1 MWLDERLEFAD
12 ATALDTSGTDTD
24 LVGDVIDMGSAGRD
38 IGQGQP
44 VYFVVQITTA
54 PTSGGSATL
63 QFSVASD
70 AVAAIATNGNQTI
83 HFLSDA
89 IAIATLTIGW
99 TGVWALPMADTVQG
113 EDTAGYERYL
123 GFQTVTGTAALTAG
137 NANAFLTLDAY
148 GWNSYPDAS
157 N

>member
-24 LVGDVIDMGSAGRD
+24 LIGDVIDLGATGRD

-54 PTSGGSATL
+54 VTSGGSATV

-70 AVAAIATNGNQTI
+70 GVAAIATNGNQTI

-89 IAIATLTIGW
+89 IAVATLTAGLTMVFPLPSND
-99 TGVWALPMADTVQG
+99 TGLG
-113 EDTAGYERYL
+113 EDNVGYERYL

-137 NANAFLTLDAY
+137 AVNAFLTLDNY
-148 GWNSYPDAS
+148 GWQSYPDAT